1 MKEFDEIPS
10 AILKPEIGIVEN
22 KKTEYRL
29 VASMRRRKGQTLFA
43 FNPESGELRKVDIQQ
58 EKIVGIDGRPVI
70 RSRVTDYNPKEV
82 YFFALNFPN
91 AIRKLQKLGIKEIK
105 I

>member
-70 RSRVTDYNPKEV
+70 RSRVTDYNPKRI
-82 YFFALNFPN
+82 YFFALNEKN
-91 AIRKLQKLGIKEIK
+91 ARKKVIKMGFDINE
-105 I
+105 